1 MVTFGDDMC
10 KDKRLLVRD
19 GVSSDGHSVWELC
32 SEHAESA
39 KPEVW
44 RGQNMFIEYTSIV
57 GSEGKWFQLDY
68 TTVVDNFSPLLPA
81 SSIKSS
87 VGGDNDC
94 SGRLLKSDGDFEL
107 PSTDPEFR
115 DNYVPTYRVTF
126 KNGQICVGESQCGV
140 NQCDDGGTC
149 VKNGHKETCHCRKR
163 NSGEFCKEGG
173 SSSGNLEF
181 DQRPQNRTVKRQNQ
195 AIAVCLVKPPKHGDI
210 VVYSWLFKGE
220 PIPEYRASTGYGDRG
235 NGILEIK
242 KFNEQN
248 EGQYTCL
255 ARAGNLTAEHIFSM
269 TMVNDCN
276 LEGFRGPTNE
286 EGIVGNKV
294 FLACYV
300 LNAKEVLWRKD
311 GEVIDFE
318 ENTRMKHLS
327 NHYLQISNL
336 ELEDEGDYSCEATD
350 FENCGSERTAH
361 LKVFQAGA
369 HSKYCGRSVQDQ
381 ARESRATSYI
391 SKGDDADQ
399 KEHPWHVTML
409 RADENGTLS
418 LICGAT
424 VISQNYLITAA
435 HCIISFPGGKEKFMP
450 KNVKLNFASNRCT
463 TSNDMKTFKR
473 YIIHEDFNKTAL
485 FDSDIA
491 LIELDEPLEYSSN
504 IRPACL
510 QDSTYINRRL
520 LEDRRTSLSWG
531 RVVGCGRQGSR
542 GSSNLP
548 ENFQSLYMPYV
559 KREDCIYNLNGSRFQ
574 VILTNNMFCA
584 GKLNRDVGDVCAGDA
599 GGGLL
604 MEVHGEFRWV
614 LTGIVSFGIGGC
626 DNPHSYSMFT
636 NVGNFYEWIIEHTH
650 FTEEVVDTSFMDE

>member
-1 MVTFGDDMC
+1 MEGSGYIPKDEEDDLGILLKADFIWPEDFVGDTFCNSTINISPDDKGSLFNNEGSGENCFYHLQNTPVTLILQAPDGFVVELTVRMVTFGDDMC

-195 AIAVCLVKPPKHGDI
+195 AIAVCLVKPPKHGCLKE
-210 VVYSWLFKGE
+210 SQ
-220 PIPEYRASTGYGDRG
+220 YRST
-235 NGILEIK
+235 
-242 KFNEQN
+242 
-248 EGQYTCL
+248 
-255 ARAGNLTAEHIFSM
+255 EH
-269 TMVNDCN
+269 
-276 LEGFRGPTNE
+276 LPEGFRGPTNE

-318 ENTRMKHLS
+318 ENTRMK
-327 NHYLQISNL
+327 
-336 ELEDEGDYSCEATD
+336 
-350 FENCGSERTAH
+350 
-361 LKVFQAGA
+361 
-369 HSKYCGRSVQDQ
+369 
-381 ARESRATSYI
+381 
-391 SKGDDADQ
+391 
-399 KEHPWHVTML
+399 
-409 RADENGTLS
+409 
-418 LICGAT
+418 
-424 VISQNYLITAA
+424 
-435 HCIISFPGGKEKFMP
+435 
-450 KNVKLNFASNRCT
+450 
-463 TSNDMKTFKR
+463 
-473 YIIHEDFNKTAL
+473 NKTHM
-485 FDSDIA
+485 DI
-491 LIELDEPLEYSSN
+491 
-504 IRPACL
+504 C
-510 QDSTYINRRL
+510 
-520 LEDRRTSLSWG
+520 
-531 RVVGCGRQGSR
+531 
-542 GSSNLP
+542 
-548 ENFQSLYMPYV
+548 F
-559 KREDCIYNLNGSRFQ
+559 K
-574 VILTNNMFCA
+574 
-584 GKLNRDVGDVCAGDA
+584 
-599 GGGLL
+599 
-604 MEVHGEFRWV
+604 
-614 LTGIVSFGIGGC
+614 
-626 DNPHSYSMFT
+626 
-636 NVGNFYEWIIEHTH
+636 
-650 FTEEVVDTSFMDE
+650 